1 MTVRLADIQQRQA
14 AVRQLDSL
22 ITAMRGLA
30 AIRAEQSRQKLA
42 GIHDYSRTIAEAI
55 ARALDLLPESIPGPM
70 PAASASRPPA
80 AATILFGSEQG
91 FVGGLNE
98 HLLAALSAETLPHDH
113 LLVVGRRISAI
124 AAERGLHITTMLP
137 MVTHPASV
145 AGLAVEIADWL
156 YRGVESGGIGRARII
171 FGSTRP
177 GGVPEIQHR
186 WLLPFDYSRVERIS
200 HDRTVHHFLP
210 PARLVEQITA
220 EFVFA
225 QICEA
230 GMLALATENEARL
243 AAMAAAK
250 HNIEDI
256 SGQLTED
263 ERICRQTAITEELI
277 ELSASALASAFRA
290 G

>member
-42 GIHDYSRTIAEAI
+42 GIRDYSRTIAEAI
-55 ARALDLLPESIPGPM
+55 ARALDLLPEPM
-70 PAASASRPPA
+70 PEPSAPRPPA

-98 HLLAALSAETLPHDH
+98 HLLATLAAEPVPRDH
-113 LLVVGRRISAI
+113 LLVVGRRLSSI
-124 AAERGLHITTMLP
+124 AAERGLQITTMLP

-145 AGLAVEIADWL
+145 AGLAAEIADWL
-156 YRGVESGGIGRARII
+156 YRRVESGGIGRARII
-171 FGSTRP
+171 FGVTRP
-177 GGVPEIQHR
+177 GGSPEIERR
-186 WLLPFDYSRVERIS
+186 WLLPFDYSRVERINPA
-200 HDRTVHHFLP
+200 RTVHHFLP

-250 HNIEDI
+250 HNIEEI
-256 SGQLTED
+256 SGKLTED

-277 ELSASALASAFRA
+277 ELSASSLGAA
-290 G
+290 GRTF

>member
-156 YRGVESGGIGRARII
+156 YRGVE
-171 FGSTRP
+171 
-177 GGVPEIQHR
+177 
-186 WLLPFDYSRVERIS
+186 RIS

-256 SGQLTED
+256 SRQLTED